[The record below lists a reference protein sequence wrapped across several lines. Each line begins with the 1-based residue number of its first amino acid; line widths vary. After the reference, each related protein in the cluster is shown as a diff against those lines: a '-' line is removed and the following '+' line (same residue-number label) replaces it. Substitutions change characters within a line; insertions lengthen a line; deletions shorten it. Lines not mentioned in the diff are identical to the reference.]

1 MRETN
6 KHNMLRRILA
16 FVLIVALLPFGQR
29 STVQAATGTRSVS
42 IQLTYG
48 QTEARNVYSMI
59 NAMRASSTDAWYWDS
74 NNSTR
79 TYCYNLQPLTYDY
92 ALEQVAMKRAAEIA
106 LSYSHTRPDGTNYYT
121 AFSENGVY
129 TSVYAEN
136 IGVNY
141 SSAAT
146 LHSAMRQDSANYS
159 GQEQRRNMLNSQFTA
174 VGIGHVYYNG
184 YHYWVEEFAN
194 TVTRT
199 VYTAPD
205 NQSKTVNNIRV
216 AESNIYN
223 DQIVV
228 PSSVGNY
235 IQMSVGQTKDLS
247 GCKENIRVANHWP
260 SSADCPIVQNLNM
273 YVANTGVAYISGT
286 NLVAA
291 SAGSTT
297 LTLNRPDGKL
307 QLQIPVQVTGST
319 NNNTYSYYI
328 GNASVSAIADQNY
341 TGYDIRPGVSVWLNG
356 GYLYE
361 GRDYTLTYTNNRNIG
376 TASITI
382 TGIGSYYGS
391 KTVNFR
397 IVNQTNTTPQ
407 TTNLANAFISSI
419 SSKKYTGSSITPS
432 VTVTLNNVTLK
443 ENQDYYLMYSS
454 NTMPGKATVTAV
466 GTGNYTGSVKTSFI
480 IKPEKPVITGLRAR
494 NGKVRITWMPAT
506 SVSGYEIYRSKSGSD
521 YGFKKIAAT
530 KDGEMKSYV
539 KKKLSKGTY
548 YYKIRSYIVV
558 DGKKYYSPYSSVKS
572 VKVR

>member
-205 NQSKTVNNIRV
+205 NQSTTVNNIRV

-273 YVANTGVAYISGT
+273 YVANTGVAYISGK

-291 SAGSTT
+291 GAGSTT

-328 GNASVSAIADQNY
+328 GNASVSAIADQTY

>member
-1 MRETN
+1 
-6 KHNMLRRILA
+6 MLRRILA

-205 NQSKTVNNIRV
+205 NQSTTVNNIRV

-273 YVANTGVAYISGT
+273 YVANTGVAYISGK

-291 SAGSTT
+291 GAGSTT

-328 GNASVSAIADQNY
+328 GNASVSAIADQTY